1 MTIKKLLTL
10 RIIKGKNYWKTNNDN
25 DMKFNAIV
33 GNPPYSELISNDS
46 GNSSLSKQ
54 LFPYFI
60 EIGIKI
66 KPNYLTLVTPS
77 RWFTGDAQD
86 KSFLKLRDFI
96 KNNNNFSKIFNY
108 SNSNDVFNG
117 VVIKGGINYFL
128 IENKYQDKV
137 YFTNFDNNIKT
148 TEKRNLF
155 EDDLDIIISNSKDY
169 SLLQKINNENFISL
183 TTITKGRNAFGIIG
197 KISFLN
203 KIAKNESFQNSFQLR
218 CKANEIKYI
227 EKLSVVKGIDVFE
240 KYKVFIS
247 KSAGD
252 PNKDFKVIGESYIGK
267 PFEACTDSLI
277 PIGKFDTLEEATN
290 LQKYL
295 KTKFLRYLVSILKI
309 SQNVTQIVYKF
320 VPLQDFTENSDID
333 WSKSI
338 ADIDQQLYA
347 KYGLSEE
354 EIAFI
359 ESMIKPMDVK

>member
-1 MTIKKLLTL
+1 MVLLL
-10 RIIKGKNYWKTNNDN
+10 R
-25 DMKFNAIV
+25 
-33 GNPPYSELISNDS
+33 
-46 GNSSLSKQ
+46 
-54 LFPYFI
+54 
-60 EIGIKI
+60 
-66 KPNYLTLVTPS
+66 
-77 RWFTGDAQD
+77 R
-86 KSFLKLRDFI
+86 
-96 KNNNNFSKIFNY
+96 
-108 SNSNDVFNG
+108 
-117 VVIKGGINYFL
+117 GINYFL

-183 TTITKGRNAFGIIG
+183 TTITKGRNVFGIIG

-295 KTKFLRYLVSILKI
+295 KTKFLRYLVSILKT

-320 VPLQDFTENSDID
+320 VPLQDFTENSDIN
-333 WSKSI
+333 WSKTI
-338 ADIDQQLYA
+338 PEIDQQLYR
-347 KYGLSEE
+347 KYNLSEE
-354 EIAFI
+354 EITFI
-359 ESMIKPMDVK
+359 ESMIKPMS